1 MKHDT
6 FEKYPADSLELTP
19 RALLTAWDYVRWI
32 AQELG
37 LKRRTVSRYAAKCTR
52 EVNAGVLRAR
62 SDFEEQ

>member
-1 MKHDT
+1 MKHGT
-6 FEKYPADSLELTP
+6 SKKYPAESLDLTQ
-19 RALLTAWDYVRWI
+19 RALLTTREDVRWI

-37 LKRRTVSRYAAKCTR
+37 LKRRTVSRYAAKFTR